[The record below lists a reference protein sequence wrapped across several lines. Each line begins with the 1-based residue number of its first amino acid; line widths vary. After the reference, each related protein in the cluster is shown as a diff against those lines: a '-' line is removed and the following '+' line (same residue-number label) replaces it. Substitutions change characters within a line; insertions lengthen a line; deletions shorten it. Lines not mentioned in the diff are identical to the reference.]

1 MLNYLNT
8 TFTFGKQTKD
18 SFINRKFQCRPTYS
32 FIHSFSCPL
41 LTAFPLGRVAGTAAL
56 GGLEIPHNQ
65 QQSGWPVSS
74 FGKER
79 GRSSIPRRLFP
90 WARNLALSSWA
101 NGGPDPSPIVPLSKE
116 PSTQFM
122 GQWWPKNCDCALWNY
137 VLYHAVVSCSHASA
151 SPSVAILKKW
161 GAKEKLGRAT

>member
-1 MLNYLNT
+1 MSWWCFRVSTPFSLLCLILLTDFHKNSSVHPNMLNYLNT

-101 NGGPDPSPIVPLSKE
+101 NGGPKIA
-116 PSTQFM
+116 T
-122 GQWWPKNCDCALWNY
+122 ALCEITCCIT
-137 VLYHAVVSCSHASA
+137 L
-151 SPSVAILKKW
+151 
-161 GAKEKLGRAT
+161 